1 MTLGDIV
8 KQYRID
14 NDVSMKEFANRCS
27 LSKGYISMLENNINP
42 RNNKPIA
49 PTLPSIQK
57 IANGMRIETDL
68 LLKMLDRNQEIS
80 LKDEYSINNIFP
92 IEKKRFPLLGEI
104 ACGEPIHANENRE
117 SYVMA
122 GTDIKAD
129 FCVKAKGNSMINARI
144 LDGDIVFIR
153 KDEELVDGQIYA
165 IAIDNEVLLKRVYYD
180 KENDI
185 IQLVSEN
192 PEYKPRIY
200 TREQLNHIHI
210 LGKAVAFQSDVI

>member
-14 NDVSMKEFANRCS
+14 NDISMKEFANRCS

-80 LKDEYSINNIFP
+80 LKDEYSISNIFP
-92 IEKKRFPLLGEI
+92 IEKKHFPLLEEI
-104 ACGEPIHANENRE
+104 ACDEPIHANEDRE
-117 SYVMA
+117 SYIMA

-165 IAIDNEVLLKRVYYD
+165 ITIDNDVLLKRIYYD